1 MGDQAFPIGWI
12 ASGLPTTGGRYAGW
26 NLVNR
31 ALVDSIIIDRSL
43 LAGPGLTLLETE
55 FMFRQFWIPITH
67 LGLVIFE
74 FPTPIFRKPDAF
86 FENIFVME
94 RWLDSERTMKFRV
107 SS

>member
-43 LAGPGLTLLETE
+43 LAWPNPFGNRVYVQAILDPDHP
-55 FMFRQFWIPITH
+55 FRSGYF
-67 LGLVIFE
+67 
-74 FPTPIFRKPDAF
+74 
-86 FENIFVME
+86 
-94 RWLDSERTMKFRV
+94 
-107 SS
+107 